1 MQAASAISPHANGGK
16 HADVSEVPQLGMVV
30 LVRRAHPPHHERVA
44 NVPAASWR
52 PEMPEFLAT
61 VPAF

>member
-1 MQAASAISPHANGGK
+1 MQAASVISPHANGGK

-30 LVRRAHPPHHERVA
+30 LVRRAHHAHHERVA
-44 NVPAASWR
+44 NAPASWR
-52 PEMPEFLAT
+52 PEMPEFLAN